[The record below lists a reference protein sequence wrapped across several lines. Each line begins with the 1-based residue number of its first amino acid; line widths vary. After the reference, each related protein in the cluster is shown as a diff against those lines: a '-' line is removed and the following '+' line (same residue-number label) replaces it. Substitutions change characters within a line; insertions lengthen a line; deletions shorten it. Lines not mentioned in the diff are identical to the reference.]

1 MEPQASTSYPFV
13 GSDDERDATSQAR
26 SRTSSF
32 LADVAAL
39 LDSLPTPSVPTAI
52 SSRADAARSRA
63 SAAQRRVRT
72 RLAEFGTNMQEMRR
86 RVLTGSPTQ
95 RVRDAVGKRMQSTM
109 ENQVYPRVRKL
120 VTGDADTS
128 VEVFMSKPPVVKM
141 TDRILFTMSVLFVIL
156 SEYIF
161 VRYPEHVWLLY
172 SCAWVPMALFR
183 IKVYRAK
190 GWGYFLYDFCYIFSA
205 SLFVNLVFFPT
216 NSRWLRANFILATGP
231 IAMSIIAW
239 RNQMV
244 FHSVD
249 KMISLFVHLFPSLV
263 MFSLRWHPQS
273 VAIFGSAS
281 PLCDI
286 NGARPFCTPDA
297 HGFASLGIISGL
309 ARPTLIYAL
318 WQALQII
325 KTEFIDAA
333 YLRAHPEVY
342 TSIRW
347 IAKDQRNGMNIAT
360 LNCMRAT
367 RFMSRDEKHSPDSL
381 KSKLAMWFF
390 QAVFYFVNSGFA
402 YIAFHSFYFNVVYLV
417 FIIAMSIWNGA
428 SYYVNVFTVRYQ
440 SQFVTP
446 EDAADNEEVYDVEDD
461 PAKRS

>member
-239 RNQMV
+239 RNQV
-244 FHSVD
+244 KDLLLLSQNQHD
-249 KMISLFVHLFPSLV
+249 WIIHL
-263 MFSLRWHPQS
+263 
-273 VAIFGSAS
+273 
-281 PLCDI
+281 LCVI
-286 NGARPFCTPDA
+286 HR
-297 HGFASLGIISGL
+297 
-309 ARPTLIYAL
+309 
-318 WQALQII
+318 
-325 KTEFIDAA
+325 
-333 YLRAHPEVY
+333 
-342 TSIRW
+342 
-347 IAKDQRNGMNIAT
+347 
-360 LNCMRAT
+360 
-367 RFMSRDEKHSPDSL
+367 
-381 KSKLAMWFF
+381 
-390 QAVFYFVNSGFA
+390 
-402 YIAFHSFYFNVVYLV
+402 HSFFPP
-417 FIIAMSIWNGA
+417 FILITF
-428 SYYVNVFTVRYQ
+428 YYRWY
-440 SQFVTP
+440 STP
-446 EDAADNEEVYDVEDD
+446 ST
-461 PAKRS
+461 R